1 MKLIKEV
8 TQEQVWEHWKNVEK
22 LTGDK
27 FRWDI
32 RKDLVEH
39 YDMRWFLAE
48 TEKEDLENMFI
59 ISSDD
64 WRVITKTFRL
74 LETVKEFQLD
84 VNEKRIEDI
93 PVERLK
99 KVCDIQAKKLIYE
112 ENINGLDRKLILVS
126 PSHTGNFTI
135 IEGNKRAVALLSMNK
150 LVGNQI
156 YLGISKQ
163 ILRYLWARYSK

>member
-1 MKLIKEV
+1 LHIC
-8 TQEQVWEHWKNVEK
+8 WKSRVSRRFNINR
-22 LTGDK
+22 
-27 FRWDI
+27 F
-32 RKDLVEH
+32 
-39 YDMRWFLAE
+39 YF
-48 TEKEDLENMFI
+48 FI
-59 ISSDD
+59 IACYFYRAYRNYSIANGE
-64 WRVITKTFRL
+64 VLKYITGAVWTDCPCSF
-74 LETVKEFQLD
+74 TNPDF
-84 VNEKRIEDI
+84 
-93 PVERLK
+93 
-99 KVCDIQAKKLIYE
+99 KKLIYE

>member
-1 MKLIKEV
+1 MKPIKEV
-8 TQEQVWEHWKNVEK
+8 TQEEVWEHWKCIEK
-22 LTGDK
+22 WSIEK

-32 RKDLVEH
+32 REDLVEH

-48 TEKEDLENMFI
+48 IEKEDLENMFI

-74 LETVKEFQLD
+74 LETVKEFQQD
-84 VNEKRIEDI
+84 VNEKRIKDI
-93 PVERLK
+93 PRERLK
-99 KVCDIQAKKLIYE
+99 KVCDIQVKKLIYE
-112 ENINGLDRKLILVS
+112 EDIYGLDRKLILVS
-126 PSHTGNFTI
+126 PSPTGNFTI
-135 IEGNKRAVALLSMNK
+135 IEGNIRAVALLSMNK

-163 ILRYLWARYSK
+163 ILQYLWARHSK